1 MLRGGPT
8 TDDALTSSVPAPPGP
23 NERLLTA
30 EPPATPS
37 PQAWCRRILTA
48 LSQRKLQTREAGELE
63 MMLVSFIEMA
73 PAPEAFDK
81 LLARYVADAR
91 PGIAEAATLLQRSWR
106 QGQFQAEA
114 EPRITL
120 EETLRVLG
128 GLLDDARARAAFV
141 VLTPDGAQMQAF
153 GETHQ
158 WELTTADIARESAAR
173 SALRGQVQVGDVT
186 VPDRLERAL
195 RAAGAALET
204 EPQQTYEL
212 AVTHRAL
219 VAEGSAGYFH
229 VFSFDELAVL
239 LRAAIEQR
247 QARGL

>member
-1 MLRGGPT
+1 MLSNAHT
-8 TDDALTSSVPAPPGP
+8 TGDPLTGSALTPPGP
-23 NERLLTA
+23 NERFLTT

-37 PQAWCRRILTA
+37 PQAWCRRILHS

-63 MMLVSFIEMA
+63 MMLVSFIELD
-73 PAPEAFDK
+73 PAPEAFDN

-91 PGIAEAATLLQRSWR
+91 PGIAEAANLLQRSWR

-114 EPRITL
+114 EPRVTL

-128 GLLDDARARAAFV
+128 GLLDDAGAQAAFV

-153 GETHQ
+153 GETRQ
-158 WELTTADIARESAAR
+158 WDLTTADIARESAAR
-173 SALRGQVQVGDVT
+173 SALRGQVAVGDMT
-186 VPDRLERAL
+186 APDRFERAL
-195 RAAGAALET
+195 RGAGTALEH
-204 EPQQTYEL
+204 ELPQTYEL
-212 AVTHRAL
+212 AVTRRAL
-219 VAEGSAGYFH
+219 MVEGNAGYFH
-229 VFSFDELAVL
+229 LFTLDELVVL